1 MRFSDKIVFYFNK
14 RKENNQNKIIEEY
27 IDTNIS
33 EIEEQFLEQDFSFFV
48 FPNKADIKTLKD
60 IYLYC
65 FPEFHL
71 LEKEMIGDNISLDSF
86 YNNSINSGFLII
98 QSNNINI
105 IEYNDAIFHKID
117 NLYKNLQPTFTD
129 IFFNRKK
136 KINSVTNS
144 KDISEKYFYKKQ
156 LLPSRLSYLFGK
168 NKPIL
173 KPNLVEQVK
182 NFNNTIYYKHHTH
195 TPGIFYSLKDPT
207 KEEKLAWWLKKIESK
222 LERINDTEELFDTI
236 MRLEKL
242 TNQIKNS
249 KIILTKDSL
258 QITSDYQI
266 LLPSL
271 NNMEISMSDLTKAV
285 YILFC
290 KHPAGINIKEL
301 ANYKNEL
308 LDIYRKISK
317 LNDYDKMKMNIDK
330 ICKIDSKEI
339 YVHLSR
345 IKKAFESKMAP
356 YYAKKFIV
364 GNPVHGKPLKFIKV
378 LLMDVI
384 KN

>member
-14 RKENNQNKIIEEY
+14 KKENNQNKIIEEY
-27 IDTNIS
+27 IDTNFS

-98 QSNNINI
+98 QLDNI
-105 IEYNDAIFHKID
+105 IITEYNDAIFHKID

-136 KINSVTNS
+136 KINSVTDLDN
-144 KDISEKYFYKKQ
+144 ISLKNFYKKQ

-173 KPNLVEQVK
+173 KPNLVEQIK
-182 NFNNTIYYKHHTH
+182 NFNYTIYYKYHTH
-195 TPGIFYSLKDPT
+195 NPNILYSLRDST
-207 KEEKLAWWLKKIESK
+207 KEEELAKWLKEIENK
-222 LERINDTEELFDTI
+222 LERINNSEELFDTI
-236 MRLEKL
+236 IRLEKL
-242 TNQIKNS
+242 TNQITTRRM
-249 KIILTKDSL
+249 ILTKDSL

-290 KHPAGINIKEL
+290 KHPMGINIKEL